1 MLQITLL
8 VLRNILER
16 VTIASPGYEC
26 CSVDDEG
33 AQVLES
39 GLKFRE
45 KVVARPDVCSIIL
58 WEVGKFLDGHLVQSR
73 VLYGVGIVGTL
84 EGIITTILEG
94 FFSTTPTY
102 EVTAFGVLEFFL
114 SYEYSKVR
122 SNSE

>member
-102 EVTAFGVLEFFL
+102 EVTAFGVLEVFL

-122 SNSE
+122 